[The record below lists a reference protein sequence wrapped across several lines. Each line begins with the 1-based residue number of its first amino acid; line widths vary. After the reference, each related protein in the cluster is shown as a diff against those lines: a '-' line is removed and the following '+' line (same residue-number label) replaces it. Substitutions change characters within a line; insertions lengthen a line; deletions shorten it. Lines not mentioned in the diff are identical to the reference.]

1 MEDRRYKSNLRTLR
15 ILLVI
20 SFVVTGYFL
29 LSELVMGLSQPMM
42 KARFEQDPETFLAPY
57 TGLMEHY
64 GKMSPDTLKIMFE
77 RSMEVPQWYYLLSA
91 LLDAVSFAG
100 LIMMW
105 K

>member
-42 KARFEQDPETFLAPY
+42 KARFEQDPETFLAPLYRVDGTLWKDVTRY
-57 TGLMEHY
+57 T
-64 GKMSPDTLKIMFE
+64 
-77 RSMEVPQWYYLLSA
+77 
-91 LLDAVSFAG
+91 
-100 LIMMW
+100 
-105 K
+105 